1 MKIDLSMVDIFED
14 SELEL
19 DKKITF
25 IFGKNGTGKSTFT
38 EEIKKMTSDYEVS
51 VFQGFNNIIDENHRL
66 NAVVLGEEN
75 MAINAK
81 IEEKKKAIELKEK
94 EIARINKNLSEPE
107 IKENSNFWTRRC
119 KAQEKYNA
127 AEKKLTD
134 FYTQSAS
141 TIKNKKNPQVAKTS
155 YNKRNFQNDIP
166 SAILL
171 QDEEKKE
178 LIQIIKSE
186 IKMAPDI
193 VFPHEDMTQILDE
206 INSILQKTVSERVKV
221 KRIDNNPE
229 KREFAKKGL
238 LLHRKG
244 EVCAFCGN
252 KITDYVFE
260 ELESYFSADE
270 VKEFQMEIVK
280 KIEEMA
286 LLTQKISGIKVSLT
300 DFYPNYVKEAMVMEE
315 EIEKLKNSYTHFID
329 KLKNALDEKQKYL
342 FEARNPILDEV
353 PVGFTD
359 IKKRYQQLQ
368 EKNNGNDIETKKEEA
383 IKRIRYH
390 YVKQLMDEFDYSGI
404 KTTLDVLFDE
414 KKKREKEYDDERSKI
429 YGSGG
434 LKEDI
439 NNIMKEIVDLQ
450 NQTKNES
457 ILADNINKKL
467 LHMVSFK
474 LEHFEDDESKGFY
487 KVKDINTEAVR
498 DITELSTGE
507 KNVIAFLYFLEKLNE
522 VKDDAVNKPRV
533 IVFDDPMNSNDD
545 GMQYLII
552 EELQA
557 LMKKLLETDHFIL
570 LTHNKH
576 FYLNVKHNHNYRRD
590 KFIRFQTNGA
600 KTHIICLAKDAED
613 FKTSYESLWTE
624 LRILYEYDQI
634 SENML
639 LNPIR
644 RIIET
649 FTKFNALDKTTFCNK
664 VSGAKKLFDVNSH
677 SIDDIEAKLNGKTK
691 QEIIQMFYDCF
702 EKNEYGTHFFK
713 YWGNAHVD
721 ENGNLV
727 MSSEES

>member
-193 VFPHEDMTQILDE
+193 VFPQEDMTQILDE

-286 LLTQKISGIKVSLT
+286 LLTQNISGIKVSLT

-315 EIEKLKNSYTHFID
+315 EIEKLKKSYTHFID

-359 IKKRYQQLQ
+359 IEKRYQQLQ

-677 SIDDIEAKLNGKTK
+677 SIDDIEAELNGKTK

>member
-193 VFPHEDMTQILDE
+193 VFPQEDMTQILDE

-286 LLTQKISGIKVSLT
+286 LLTQNISGIKVSLT

-315 EIEKLKNSYTHFID
+315 EIEKLKKSYTHFID

-359 IKKRYQQLQ
+359 IEKRYQQLQ

-414 KKKREKEYDDERSKI
+414 KKKREIEYDDERSKI

-677 SIDDIEAKLNGKTK
+677 SIDDIEAELNGKTK

>member
-193 VFPHEDMTQILDE
+193 VFPQEDMTQILDE

-286 LLTQKISGIKVSLT
+286 LLTQNISGIKVSLT
-300 DFYPNYVKEAMVMEE
+300 DFYPNYVKEYAA
-315 EIEKLKNSYTHFID
+315 KSY
-329 KLKNALDEKQKYL
+329 
-342 FEARNPILDEV
+342 
-353 PVGFTD
+353 
-359 IKKRYQQLQ
+359 
-368 EKNNGNDIETKKEEA
+368 
-383 IKRIRYH
+383 
-390 YVKQLMDEFDYSGI
+390 
-404 KTTLDVLFDE
+404 
-414 KKKREKEYDDERSKI
+414 
-429 YGSGG
+429 
-434 LKEDI
+434 
-439 NNIMKEIVDLQ
+439 
-450 NQTKNES
+450 
-457 ILADNINKKL
+457 
-467 LHMVSFK
+467 
-474 LEHFEDDESKGFY
+474 
-487 KVKDINTEAVR
+487 
-498 DITELSTGE
+498 
-507 KNVIAFLYFLEKLNE
+507 
-522 VKDDAVNKPRV
+522 
-533 IVFDDPMNSNDD
+533 
-545 GMQYLII
+545 
-552 EELQA
+552 
-557 LMKKLLETDHFIL
+557 
-570 LTHNKH
+570 
-576 FYLNVKHNHNYRRD
+576 
-590 KFIRFQTNGA
+590 
-600 KTHIICLAKDAED
+600 
-613 FKTSYESLWTE
+613 
-624 LRILYEYDQI
+624 
-634 SENML
+634 
-639 LNPIR
+639 
-644 RIIET
+644 
-649 FTKFNALDKTTFCNK
+649 
-664 VSGAKKLFDVNSH
+664 
-677 SIDDIEAKLNGKTK
+677 
-691 QEIIQMFYDCF
+691 
-702 EKNEYGTHFFK
+702 
-713 YWGNAHVD
+713 
-721 ENGNLV
+721 
-727 MSSEES
+727 